1 MLSSLTLNHVVITL
15 TIGHKELRRRAWRR
29 VYKGRSI
36 VGVMVRVRVGVGWSD
51 AAAPGS
57 RVEGAA
63 NWAAKLIFLKKNLI
77 FCAQRILNYWA
88 E

>member
-51 AAAPGS
+51 AAAPGQQS
-57 RVEGAA
+57 RRGS
-63 NWAAKLIFLKKNLI
+63 KLGGKINIFKEKFDFLCSTDFKL
-77 FCAQRILNYWA
+77 LG
-88 E
+88 